1 MTFIRKKII
10 KGQTYYYK
18 VKSVREGDK
27 VRQEVIEYLGKE
39 IPKEEKELG
48 TTLKGRGISIE
59 EFVPILLKT
68 FNEVNEK
75 GNFFGNVP
83 LPDLKKSL
91 DLKLNLSQESF
102 KDYLIRLEKKQIIFL
117 EIVNDPYTLKP
128 ERRKYGFQLGE
139 RGFIFY
145 VILR

>member
-39 IPKEEKELG
+39 IPMEEKELG
-48 TTLKGRGISIE
+48 TTIKGRGISIE
-59 EFVPILLKT
+59 EFEPIILKT

-102 KDYLIRLEKKQIIFL
+102 KDYLIRLEK
-117 EIVNDPYTLKP
+117 
-128 ERRKYGFQLGE
+128 
-139 RGFIFY
+139 
-145 VILR
+145 